1 MELNINLFK
10 SKKDRKFSLIFKGLI
25 GVIMLAIAIAR
36 KITIKTLDTFD
47 VFIVVFFFG
56 YGLINIIEAVVDNV
70 GKAYIVVNSDQIKI
84 KANINKKEQAVEW
97 REVDKLSFGL
107 NKLNVLFKNKLKETI
122 DLSFINYS
130 DKQEF
135 KDFILKMSEEKQ
147 IEVDIK

>member
-10 SKKDRKFSLIFKGLI
+10 SKKDRKSSLIVKGLI
-25 GVIMLAIAIAR
+25 GVIMLAVAIAR
-36 KITIKTLDTFD
+36 KITINTLDAFD

-135 KDFILKMSEEKQ
+135 KDFILKMLEEKQ

>member
-1 MELNINLFK
+1 MQLNINLFK

-25 GVIMLAIAIAR
+25 GLLMLAIAIAR

-70 GKAYIVVNSDQIKI
+70 GKAYIVVNSDQIKV

-97 REVDKLSFGL
+97 GEVDKLSFGL
-107 NKLNVLFKNKLKETI
+107 NKLDVLFKNKSKETI
-122 DLSFINYS
+122 DLSSINYS